1 MMTTS
6 LRVILMLCAFGLGS
20 IGYAKAQS
28 NASTSKPCIL
38 IQQTKPSS
46 VKSDDS
52 GITTEPILITIKAV
66 GRPEDLRGGQI
77 IYLED
82 WIEKKS
88 IPVGDLHAGVQTL
101 TVPSGFQ
108 MNSSSELFDLEII
121 GSKRT
126 NAYIGGMLLN
136 SPNYVPPPKA
146 SPTVANSSADR
157 APDERDESDEPI
169 ETIEPGVDRQEVY
182 SIRQFGPDDIGI
194 TSTDGSI
201 KETGGDETKNPP
213 QTLILQGVNFKDGML
228 VSFSTKKGGQPVEAT
243 SPLTHTKILATL
255 QKPSSY
261 TPDTPTALMS
271 SVVIVPSAI
280 THSVESA
287 FAIRAAN
294 AESADDC
301 K

>member
-1 MMTTS
+1 MTS
-6 LRVILMLCAFGLGS
+6 LLRLILVLHAFVLVP
-20 IGYAKAQS
+20 IDYAKAQS
-28 NASTSKPCIL
+28 QVGSSKACIL
-38 IQQTKPSS
+38 IQQTKPSV

-52 GITTEPILITIKAV
+52 GITTEPILITVKAV

-82 WIEKKS
+82 LIEKRS

-121 GSKRT
+121 GSKLT
-126 NAYIGGMLLN
+126 NAYIGGMVLN
-136 SPNYVPPPKA
+136 SPNYVPPPEA
-146 SPTVANSSADR
+146 SLAVANSSAD
-157 APDERDESDEPI
+157 AASDEMEESDQPI

-182 SIRQFGPDDIGI
+182 SIRQFGAGDIGI
-194 TSTDGSI
+194 TSTDGI
-201 KETGGDETKNPP
+201 IRETRGDERQNPP
-213 QTLILQGVNFKDGML
+213 QTLTLQGVNFKDGIL
-228 VSFSTKKGGQPVEAT
+228 VKFSTKKGGQSVEAT
-243 SPLTHTKILATL
+243 SPLTHTKVLATL
-255 QKPSSY
+255 QKPSGY
-261 TPDTPTALMS
+261 TPDNPSVLMS
-271 SVVIVPSAI
+271 SVVTVPPAI

-294 AESADDC
+294 AESTDDC